1 MPPMPQQKKLAERSK
16 ALEEELGTTSASRGG
31 RREVPPPAGLPTSL
45 SLHQAKH
52 SVPVT
57 SSTAPVMVTP

>member
-1 MPPMPQQKKLAERSK
+1 MPQQKKLTERSR
-16 ALEEELGTTSASRGG
+16 ALEEELGTALASRGG
-31 RREVPPPAGLPTSL
+31 KRRAPLLAGVPTSP

-57 SSTAPVMVTP
+57 SSTAPVMVMP